1 MRSVPHD
8 AEAVYVG
15 LDVHK
20 DSITAGVLQPG
31 RQTPELERFFHDEV
45 SVRRFLDRL
54 GDRRRLRVCYEAGPT
69 GFELARLLEAL
80 RVDYLVAAPSL
91 IPRAPGDRV
100 KTDRR
105 DARRLTRLFQGGQL
119 TAIHVPTRQE
129 EAVRDL
135 CRTRTDMVID
145 LGRARH
151 RFSKFLLRH
160 DHPYRGGTEW
170 TDRHSRWLTG
180 IRFQDPALRATFG
193 HYRGVVTT
201 RTAELRAVETDLVP
215 WCDREP
221 FADAVHRL
229 GAYRGITHLGAL
241 SIAAEVTD
249 WRRFPKAGTFMGFCG
264 LVPSEYSS
272 GTHTTRGRITGT
284 GNTNLRTHFVESAWS
299 YRHKPAIGLAIA
311 RRQEG
316 VPPQTLARAWH
327 TQLRLCAKFTRLSH
341 RKNAAKLVAVA
352 IARELAGFTWAEMTA

>member
-8 AEAVYVG
+8 VEAVYVG

-20 DSITAGVLQPG
+20 DSITAGVLGPA
-31 RQTPELERFFHDEV
+31 RETPEVERFFHDEL
-45 SVRRFLDRL
+45 SIRRFLDRL
-54 GDRRRLRVCYEAGPT
+54 GDRNRLRVCYEAGPT

-80 RVDYLVAAPSL
+80 RVDCVVVAPSL

-119 TAIHVPTRQE
+119 TPIHVPTRQD
-129 EAVRDL
+129 EAIRDL
-135 CRTRTDMVID
+135 CRTRTDMLID
-145 LGRARH
+145 LNRGRH
-151 RFSKFLLRH
+151 RLSKFLLRH
-160 DHPYRGGTEW
+160 GLPYRAGTEW
-170 TDRHSRWLTG
+170 TDRHARWLTG
-180 IRFQDPALRATFG
+180 IRFQDPALRATFA

-201 RTAELRAVETDLVP
+201 RAAELRAVEADLTP
-215 WCDREP
+215 CCDREP
-221 FADAVHRL
+221 FTDAVHRL

-241 SIAAEVTD
+241 SIAAEVAD
-249 WRRFPKAGTFMGFCG
+249 WRRFPRAGTFMGFCG

>member
-145 LGRARH
+145 LNG
-151 RFSKFLLRH
+151 LGI
-160 DHPYRGGTEW
+160 D
-170 TDRHSRWLTG
+170 SRSSCC
-180 IRFQDPALRATFG
+180 
-193 HYRGVVTT
+193 VTT
-201 RTAELRAVETDLVP
+201 TPIEAAPNGPTAIPAGSPGSASRTPRCGPPSATTGVWSPPAPPSCAPSKPTSSP
-215 WCDREP
+215 
-221 FADAVHRL
+221 
-229 GAYRGITHLGAL
+229 GATGNRSPTRCTVSAP
-241 SIAAEVTD
+241 IAASPTSA
-249 WRRFPKAGTFMGFCG
+249 RSASRLRSP
-264 LVPSEYSS
+264 
-272 GTHTTRGRITGT
+272 TGDA
-284 GNTNLRTHFVESAWS
+284 S
-299 YRHKPAIGLAIA
+299 P
-311 RRQEG
+311 
-316 VPPQTLARAWH
+316 
-327 TQLRLCAKFTRLSH
+327 
-341 RKNAAKLVAVA
+341 
-352 IARELAGFTWAEMTA
+352 